1 MAGWRLFW
9 ALVGYVAFIVILIF
23 LYFYKPFEDFFTL
36 VINGLG
42 YDNAMFWVM
51 LIAGIVGFCAYH
63 WRAYRLY
70 IVQRRSVDGMVLASL
85 RGSAFI
91 AILFCAGAAAQSMLI
106 LCVYLLQGGY
116 TLGAEFGARLGAV
129 VAMAILTVIFCLIY
143 WLLKVVRQ
151 SSASSASADTG
162 SYKLQYTGRSSAA
175 RRWSR
180 RCRARTASAARA
192 ASATR

>member
-9 ALVGYVAFIVILIF
+9 ALVGYVAYIVVLIF

-42 YDNAMFWVM
+42 YDNAMYWVV
-51 LIAGIVGFCAYH
+51 LIAGIIAFCTYH

-70 IVQRRSVDGMVLASL
+70 IVQRHSVEGMVLASL
-85 RGSAFI
+85 RGSTFV

-106 LCVYLLQGGY
+106 LCTFLLQSEY
-116 TLGAEFGARLGAV
+116 TLDAEFGVRLGSV
-129 VAMAILTVIFCLIY
+129 VALVILTVIFCLIY

-151 SSASSASADTG
+151 ASKA
-162 SYKLQYTGRSSAA
+162 
-175 RRWSR
+175 
-180 RCRARTASAARA
+180 
-192 ASATR
+192 

>member
-91 AILFCAGAAAQSMLI
+91 AILFCAGATAQSMLI

-116 TLGAEFGARLGAV
+116 TLGAEFGGRLGAV

-162 SYKLQYTGRSSAA
+162 SYKLQ
-175 RRWSR
+175 
-180 RCRARTASAARA
+180 
-192 ASATR
+192 

>member
-23 LYFYKPFEDFFTL
+23 LYFYKPFEDFFNL

-42 YDNAMFWVM
+42 YDNAIFWVV
-51 LIAGIVGFCAYH
+51 LIAGIVGFCGYH

-85 RGSAFI
+85 RGSTFI
-91 AILFCAGAAAQSMLI
+91 AVLLCAGAAAQSVQI
-106 LCVYLLQGGY
+106 LCVYLLQNEY
-116 TLGAEFGARLGAV
+116 TLDAEFGARLGAV
-129 VAMAILTVIFCLIY
+129 AALVILTVIFCLIF

-151 SSASSASADTG
+151 SSAASGTSDKG
-162 SYKLQYTGRSSAA
+162 SYRLQ
-175 RRWSR
+175 
-180 RCRARTASAARA
+180 
-192 ASATR
+192 

>member
-42 YDNAMFWVM
+42 YDNAMFWVV
-51 LIAGIVGFCAYH
+51 LIAGIVGFCGYH

-70 IVQRRSVDGMVLASL
+70 IVQRHSVDGMVLASL

-91 AILFCAGAAAQSMLI
+91 AVLFCAGAAVAVDADSLR
-106 LCVYLLQGGY
+106 LSAAGRLHAWRRVRLPSRRGRRAGDPDRDLLPDL
-116 TLGAEFGARLGAV
+116 LGCSRSCGR
-129 VAMAILTVIFCLIY
+129 
-143 WLLKVVRQ
+143 
-151 SSASSASADTG
+151 ASSV
-162 SYKLQYTGRSSAA
+162 
-175 RRWSR
+175 
-180 RCRARTASAARA
+180 
-192 ASATR
+192 

>member
-42 YDNAMFWVM
+42 YDNTMFWVV
-51 LIAGIVGFCAYH
+51 LLAGIIGFCAYH

-70 IVQRRSVDGMVLASL
+70 IVQQHSVDGMVLASL

-91 AILFCAGAAAQSMLI
+91 AVLFCAGAAVQSMEI
-106 LCVYLLQGGY
+106 LCVYLLQPSY
-116 TLGAEFGARLGAV
+116 TLGAEFGSRLGAV
-129 VAMAILTVIFCLIY
+129 FALVVLTVVFCLIF
-143 WLLKVVRQ
+143 WLLKIIRQ
-151 SSASSASADTG
+151 SSAA
-162 SYKLQYTGRSSAA
+162 
-175 RRWSR
+175 
-180 RCRARTASAARA
+180 
-192 ASATR
+192 

>member
-1 MAGWRLFW
+1 
-9 ALVGYVAFIVILIF
+9 VAFIVILIF

-42 YDNAMFWVM
+42 YDNAIFWVV
-51 LIAGIVGFCAYH
+51 LIAGIIGFCGYH

-91 AILFCAGAAAQSMLI
+91 AILFCAGAAAQSMQI
-106 LCVYLLQGGY
+106 LCVYLLHSGY
-116 TLGAEFGARLGAV
+116 TLGAEFGSRLGAV
-129 VAMAILTVIFCLIY
+129 VAMVILTVVFCLIY

-151 SSASSASADTG
+151 SSAASASADTG
-162 SYKLQYTGRSSAA
+162 SYKLQ
-175 RRWSR
+175 
-180 RCRARTASAARA
+180 
-192 ASATR
+192 